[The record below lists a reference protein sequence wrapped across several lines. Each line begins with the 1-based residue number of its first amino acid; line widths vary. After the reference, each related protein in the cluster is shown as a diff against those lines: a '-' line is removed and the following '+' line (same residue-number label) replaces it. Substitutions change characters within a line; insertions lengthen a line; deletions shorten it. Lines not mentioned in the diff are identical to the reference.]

1 MGVTSACSA
10 TWSHL
15 LFCNRYA
22 SEAFYG
28 QSSPRSPV
36 KLRLSFI
43 EPKEFLMPSKAV
55 CILICIVNMDAWKV
69 ID

>member
-1 MGVTSACSA
+1 MRVTSACSA

-15 LFCNRYA
+15 CYA

-43 EPKEFLMPSKAV
+43 ELKEFLMPSKAV
-55 CILICIVNMDAWKV
+55 CKSIHLHCN
-69 ID
+69 